1 MIALTNAR
9 VHTGFTVLEN
19 SAVLIDGGV
28 IHDVVTARRLKKMD
42 LPEDTPSI
50 DFSGRIIAPGF
61 IDTHIHGIAG
71 RGTEDGEARSIR
83 EMASALPRF
92 GVTAFCPT
100 IYPQEPEALLRSV
113 EAAALAAAEQ
123 ETEAAARAAEA
134 ETAAAQA
141 ARTSTGREEGEAR
154 PKAAEAKAAAAQAAR
169 TSTGREEGEAR
180 PKAAEAKA
188 AAAQAARKP
197 TGPEQGEARPEAA
210 VLGIHLEG
218 PFISPEQAGVQ
229 RPEHMR
235 LPDIDLMRRLWDASG
250 GRIIS
255 MTVAPELKGMRELA
269 HYCGDLGIVLQA
281 GHSNASYDQMLE
293 GIQAGILHS
302 THFFNAMR
310 PLHHRDPG
318 VAGAILIH
326 PEVSC
331 EIIPDGF
338 HVHPALIK
346 LLMKGKPPD
355 KIVMV
360 SDALKPAGQEHGV
373 LTANGEQV
381 YHAEGVFRRAA
392 DNVIAG
398 SALTMDA
405 GVRFLVEKGF
415 NTEVVL
421 NMASANPAKVLR
433 LGNRGHLLPGMRADI
448 AVLDD
453 HLNVEA
459 VFIRGRRVP

>member
-28 IHDVVTARRLKKMD
+28 IHDVVTARRLKKMV

-123 ETEAAARAAEA
+123 KAEA
-134 ETAAAQA
+134 EAEAAPAPI
-141 ARTSTGREEGEAR
+141 GRDEGEAR
-154 PKAAEAKAAAAQAAR
+154 PKAAAAKAAAAQAAR
-169 TSTGREEGEAR
+169 I
-180 PKAAEAKA
+180 
-188 AAAQAARKP
+188 P
-197 TGPEQGEARPEAA
+197 TGPDQSEARPEAA

-360 SDALKPAGQEHGV
+360 SDSLKPAGQEHGG
-373 LTANGEQV
+373 LTANGEPV

-448 AVLDD
+448 VVLDK
-453 HLNVEA
+453 HLNAET
-459 VFIRGRRVP
+459 VFIRGIAREVGKE

>member
-28 IHDVVTARRLKKMD
+28 IHDVVTARRLNKMD

-71 RGTEDGEARSIR
+71 RGTEDGEARSVR

-123 ETEAAARAAEA
+123 ETEAAAEVKAA
-134 ETAAAQA
+134 A
-141 ARTSTGREEGEAR
+141 ARTSTRREEGEAR
-154 PKAAEAKAAAAQAAR
+154 PKAADAQAR
-169 TSTGREEGEAR
+169 T
-180 PKAAEAKA
+180 
-188 AAAQAARKP
+188 P
-197 TGPEQGEARPEAA
+197 TGPDQSEARPEAA

-281 GHSNASYDQMLE
+281 GQSNASYDQMLE

-360 SDALKPAGQEHGV
+360 SDSLKPAGQEHGG
-373 LTANGEQV
+373 LTANGEPV

-448 AVLDD
+448 AVLDG

-459 VFIRGRRVP
+459 VFIRGIAREVGKE

>member
-28 IHDVVTARRLKKMD
+28 IHDVVTARRLKKMV

-123 ETEAAARAAEA
+123 KAEA
-134 ETAAAQA
+134 EAEAAPAPI
-141 ARTSTGREEGEAR
+141 GREEGEAR

-169 TSTGREEGEAR
+169 I
-180 PKAAEAKA
+180 
-188 AAAQAARKP
+188 P
-197 TGPEQGEARPEAA
+197 TGPDQSEARPEAA

-360 SDALKPAGQEHGV
+360 SDSLKPAGQEHGG
-373 LTANGEQV
+373 LTANGEPV

-448 AVLDD
+448 VVLDE
-453 HLNVEA
+453 HLNAET
-459 VFIRGRRVP
+459 VFIRGIAREVGKE

>member
-83 EMASALPRF
+83 EMALALPRF

-123 ETEAAARAAEA
+123 EAEAEAAAA
-134 ETAAAQA
+134 
-141 ARTSTGREEGEAR
+141 
-154 PKAAEAKAAAAQAAR
+154 PI
-169 TSTGREEGEAR
+169 GREEGEAR

-398 SALTMDA
+398 SAITMDA

-448 AVLDD
+448 AVLDK

-459 VFIRGRRVP
+459 VFIRGIAREVGKE

>member
-83 EMASALPRF
+83 EMALALPRF

-123 ETEAAARAAEA
+123 ETEAAAQAAEA

-141 ARTSTGREEGEAR
+141 ARKPTGREEGEAR

-169 TSTGREEGEAR
+169 I
-180 PKAAEAKA
+180 
-188 AAAQAARKP
+188 P

-459 VFIRGRRVP
+459 VFIRGIAREVGKE

>member
-28 IHDVVTARRLKKMD
+28 IHDVVTARRLKKMV

-71 RGTEDGEARSIR
+71 RGTEDGEARSVR

-113 EAAALAAAEQ
+113 EVAALAAAEQ
-123 ETEAAARAAEA
+123 EAEAAAE
-134 ETAAAQA
+134 AQA
-141 ARTSTGREEGEAR
+141 AAARESTGREEDEAR
-154 PKAAEAKAAAAQAAR
+154 PKAAAAQ
-169 TSTGREEGEAR
+169 
-180 PKAAEAKA
+180 
-188 AAAQAARKP
+188 ARKP

-235 LPDIDLMRRLWDASG
+235 LPDIDLMRRLWEASG

-302 THFFNAMR
+302 THFFNGMR

-360 SDALKPAGQEHGV
+360 SDALRPAGQEHGV
-373 LTANGEQV
+373 LTANGEPV
-381 YHAEGVFRRAA
+381 YLAEGVFRRAA

-448 AVLDD
+448 AVLDG

-459 VFIRGRRVP
+459 VFIRGIAREVGKE

>member
-28 IHDVVTARRLKKMD
+28 IHDVVTARRLKKMV

-50 DFSGRIIAPGF
+50 DFSRRIITPGF

-71 RGTEDGEARSIR
+71 RGTEDGEARSVR

-123 ETEAAARAAEA
+123 EAEAAARAAEE

-141 ARTSTGREEGEAR
+141 ARTSTG
-154 PKAAEAKAAAAQAAR
+154 
-169 TSTGREEGEAR
+169 
-180 PKAAEAKA
+180 
-188 AAAQAARKP
+188 
-197 TGPEQGEARPEAA
+197 PERGEARPEAA

-235 LPDIDLMRRLWDASG
+235 LPDIHLMRRLWDASG

-360 SDALKPAGQEHGV
+360 SDSLKPAGQEHGV

-448 AVLDD
+448 VVLDE
-453 HLNVEA
+453 HLNAEA
-459 VFIRGRRVP
+459 VFIRGIAREVGKE

>member
-71 RGTEDGEARSIR
+71 RGTEDGEARSVR

-123 ETEAAARAAEA
+123 ETEAAA
-134 ETAAAQA
+134 
-141 ARTSTGREEGEAR
+141 
-154 PKAAEAKAAAAQAAR
+154 EAKAAAAQAAR

-188 AAAQAARKP
+188 EAAPAP
-197 TGPEQGEARPEAA
+197 IGPEQGEARPEAA

-235 LPDIDLMRRLWDASG
+235 LPDIDLMRRLWEASG

-360 SDALKPAGQEHGV
+360 SDSLKPAGQEHGV

-405 GVRFLVEKGF
+405 GVRFLAEKGF

-448 AVLDD
+448 VVLDE
-453 HLNVEA
+453 HLNAEA
-459 VFIRGRRVP
+459 VFIRGIAREVGKE

>member
-28 IHDVVTARRLKKMD
+28 IHDVVTARRLKKMV

-71 RGTEDGEARSIR
+71 RGTEDGEARSVR

-123 ETEAAARAAEA
+123 EAEAAAE
-134 ETAAAQA
+134 AQA
-141 ARTSTGREEGEAR
+141 AAVRASTGREEDEAR
-154 PKAAEAKAAAAQAAR
+154 PKAAAAQ
-169 TSTGREEGEAR
+169 
-180 PKAAEAKA
+180 
-188 AAAQAARKP
+188 ARKP

-235 LPDIDLMRRLWDASG
+235 LPDIDLMRRLWEASG

-302 THFFNAMR
+302 THFFNGMR

-360 SDALKPAGQEHGV
+360 SDALRPAGQEHGV
-373 LTANGEQV
+373 LTANGEPV
-381 YHAEGVFRRAA
+381 YLAEGVFRRAA

-448 AVLDD
+448 AVLDG

-459 VFIRGRRVP
+459 VFIRGIAREVGKE

>member
-28 IHDVVTARRLKKMD
+28 IHDVVTARRLKKMV

-71 RGTEDGEARSIR
+71 RGTEDGEARSVR

-113 EAAALAAAEQ
+113 EAAALAAAKQ
-123 ETEAAARAAEA
+123 ETEAAAEVKAA
-134 ETAAAQA
+134 A
-141 ARTSTGREEGEAR
+141 ARTPTGREQGEAR

-169 TSTGREEGEAR
+169 T
-180 PKAAEAKA
+180 
-188 AAAQAARKP
+188 P

-235 LPDIDLMRRLWDASG
+235 LPDIDLMRRLWEASG

-360 SDALKPAGQEHGV
+360 SDSLKPAGQEHGV
-373 LTANGEQV
+373 LTANGEPV
-381 YHAEGVFRRAA
+381 YHAEGVFRRTA

-448 AVLDD
+448 AVLDG

-459 VFIRGRRVP
+459 VFIRGIAREVGKE

>member
-28 IHDVVTARRLKKMD
+28 IHDVVTARRLKKMV

-123 ETEAAARAAEA
+123 KAEA
-134 ETAAAQA
+134 EAEAAPAPI
-141 ARTSTGREEGEAR
+141 GREEGEAR

-169 TSTGREEGEAR
+169 I
-180 PKAAEAKA
+180 
-188 AAAQAARKP
+188 P
-197 TGPEQGEARPEAA
+197 TGPDQSEARPEAA

-360 SDALKPAGQEHGV
+360 SDSLKPAGQEHGG
-373 LTANGEQV
+373 LTANGEPV

-448 AVLDD
+448 VVLDK
-453 HLNVEA
+453 HLNAET
-459 VFIRGRRVP
+459 VFIRGIAREVGKE

>member
-28 IHDVVTARRLKKMD
+28 IHDVVTARRLKKMV

-71 RGTEDGEARSIR
+71 RGTEDGEARSVR

-123 ETEAAARAAEA
+123 KAEA
-134 ETAAAQA
+134 E
-141 ARTSTGREEGEAR
+141 
-154 PKAAEAKAAAAQAAR
+154 AEAAPA
-169 TSTGREEGEAR
+169 
-180 PKAAEAKA
+180 PI
-188 AAAQAARKP
+188 
-197 TGPEQGEARPEAA
+197 GPDQSEARPEAA

-360 SDALKPAGQEHGV
+360 SDSLKPAGQEHGV
-373 LTANGEQV
+373 LTANGEPV

-448 AVLDD
+448 VVLDK
-453 HLNVEA
+453 HLNAET
-459 VFIRGRRVP
+459 VFIRGIAREVGKE

>member
-134 ETAAAQA
+134 ET
-141 ARTSTGREEGEAR
+141 
-154 PKAAEAKAAAAQAAR
+154 AAAQAAR

-360 SDALKPAGQEHGV
+360 SDALKPAGQQHGV

>member
-71 RGTEDGEARSIR
+71 RGTEDGEARSVR

-123 ETEAAARAAEA
+123 ETEAAAEVKAA
-134 ETAAAQA
+134 A
-141 ARTSTGREEGEAR
+141 ARTSTRREEGEAR
-154 PKAAEAKAAAAQAAR
+154 PKAADAQAR
-169 TSTGREEGEAR
+169 T
-180 PKAAEAKA
+180 
-188 AAAQAARKP
+188 P
-197 TGPEQGEARPEAA
+197 TGPDQSEARPEAA

-360 SDALKPAGQEHGV
+360 SDSLKPAGQEHGG
-373 LTANGEQV
+373 LTANGEPV

-448 AVLDD
+448 AVLDG

-459 VFIRGRRVP
+459 VFIRGIAREVGKE

>member
-71 RGTEDGEARSIR
+71 RGTEDGEARSVR

-123 ETEAAARAAEA
+123 EAEAAARAAEE

-141 ARTSTGREEGEAR
+141 ARTSTGPERGEAR
-154 PKAAEAKAAAAQAAR
+154 PKAAAAQAR
-169 TSTGREEGEAR
+169 TPIGREE
-180 PKAAEAKA
+180 
-188 AAAQAARKP
+188 
-197 TGPEQGEARPEAA
+197 GEARPEAA

-235 LPDIDLMRRLWDASG
+235 LPDIHLMRRLWDASE

-373 LTANGEQV
+373 LTANGEPV

-448 AVLDD
+448 VVLDK
-453 HLNVEA
+453 HLNAET
-459 VFIRGRRVP
+459 VFIRGIAREVGKE

>member
-28 IHDVVTARRLKKMD
+28 IHDVVTARRLKKMV

-123 ETEAAARAAEA
+123 KAEA
-134 ETAAAQA
+134 EAEAAPAPI
-141 ARTSTGREEGEAR
+141 GREEGEAR
-154 PKAAEAKAAAAQAAR
+154 PEAAEAKAAAAQAAR
-169 TSTGREEGEAR
+169 I
-180 PKAAEAKA
+180 
-188 AAAQAARKP
+188 P
-197 TGPEQGEARPEAA
+197 TGPDQSEARPEAA

-360 SDALKPAGQEHGV
+360 SDSLKPAGQEHGGF
-373 LTANGEQV
+373 TANGEPV

-421 NMASANPAKVLR
+421 NMASANSAKVLR

-448 AVLDD
+448 VVLDK
-453 HLNVEA
+453 HLNAET

>member
-28 IHDVVTARRLKKMD
+28 IHDVVTARRLKKMV

-123 ETEAAARAAEA
+123 KAEA
-134 ETAAAQA
+134 EAEAAPAPI
-141 ARTSTGREEGEAR
+141 GREEGEAR

-169 TSTGREEGEAR
+169 I
-180 PKAAEAKA
+180 
-188 AAAQAARKP
+188 P
-197 TGPEQGEARPEAA
+197 TGPDQSEARPEAA

-235 LPDIDLMRRLWDASG
+235 LPDIDLMRRLWEASG

-360 SDALKPAGQEHGV
+360 SDSLKPAGQEHGG
-373 LTANGEQV
+373 LTANGEPV

-448 AVLDD
+448 VVLDK
-453 HLNVEA
+453 HLNAET
-459 VFIRGRRVP
+459 VFIRGIAREVGKE

>member
-28 IHDVVTARRLKKMD
+28 IHDVVTARRLKKMV

-123 ETEAAARAAEA
+123 KAEA
-134 ETAAAQA
+134 EAEAAPA
-141 ARTSTGREEGEAR
+141 SIGREEGEAR

-169 TSTGREEGEAR
+169 I
-180 PKAAEAKA
+180 PI
-188 AAAQAARKP
+188 
-197 TGPEQGEARPEAA
+197 GPEQGEAPPEAA

-360 SDALKPAGQEHGV
+360 SDSLKPAGQEHGV
-373 LTANGEQV
+373 LTANGEPV

-448 AVLDD
+448 AVLDE
-453 HLNVEA
+453 HLNAET
-459 VFIRGRRVP
+459 VFIRGIAREVGKE

>member
-28 IHDVVTARRLKKMD
+28 IHDVVTARRLKKMV

-50 DFSGRIIAPGF
+50 DFSGRIITPGF

-71 RGTEDGEARSIR
+71 RGTEDGEARSVR

-123 ETEAAARAAEA
+123 EAEAAARAAEE

-141 ARTSTGREEGEAR
+141 ARTSTG
-154 PKAAEAKAAAAQAAR
+154 
-169 TSTGREEGEAR
+169 
-180 PKAAEAKA
+180 
-188 AAAQAARKP
+188 
-197 TGPEQGEARPEAA
+197 PERGEARPEAA
-210 VLGIHLEG
+210 VLGIPLEG

-235 LPDIDLMRRLWDASG
+235 LPDIHLMRRLWDASG

-360 SDALKPAGQEHGV
+360 SDSLKPAGQEHGV

-448 AVLDD
+448 VVLDE
-453 HLNVEA
+453 HLNAEA
-459 VFIRGRRVP
+459 VFIRGIAREVGKE

>member
-28 IHDVVTARRLKKMD
+28 IHDVVTARRLKKMV

-71 RGTEDGEARSIR
+71 RGTEDGEARSVR

-123 ETEAAARAAEA
+123 EAEAAARAAEV

-141 ARTSTGREEGEAR
+141 ARTATGPDQGEAR
-154 PKAAEAKAAAAQAAR
+154 PKAAAAQAAR
-169 TSTGREEGEAR
+169 TSTG
-180 PKAAEAKA
+180 PD
-188 AAAQAARKP
+188 QS
-197 TGPEQGEARPEAA
+197 EARPEAA

-235 LPDIDLMRRLWDASG
+235 LPDIHLMRRLWDASG

-373 LTANGEQV
+373 LTANGEPV

-448 AVLDD
+448 VVLDK
-453 HLNVEA
+453 HLNAET
-459 VFIRGRRVP
+459 VFIRGIAREVGKE

>member
-28 IHDVVTARRLKKMD
+28 IHDVVTARRLRKMD

-71 RGTEDGEARSIR
+71 RGTEDGEARSVR

-123 ETEAAARAAEA
+123 EAEAKAAARAAEA

-141 ARTSTGREEGEAR
+141 ARTSTRREEGEAR
-154 PKAAEAKAAAAQAAR
+154 PKAADAQAAR
-169 TSTGREEGEAR
+169 TSTG
-180 PKAAEAKA
+180 
-188 AAAQAARKP
+188 
-197 TGPEQGEARPEAA
+197 PEQGETRLGTKAEARPEAA

-281 GHSNASYDQMLE
+281 GHSNATYDQMLE

-360 SDALKPAGQEHGV
+360 SDSLKPAGQEQGG
-373 LTANGEQV
+373 LTANGEPV

-398 SALTMDA
+398 SALTIDA

-448 AVLDD
+448 AVLDG

-459 VFIRGRRVP
+459 VFIRGIAREVGKE

>member
-1 MIALTNAR
+1 MNLAALAAARASTDQGPVKVGLIGAGKFGSMFLSQVPTTAGLTVTAIADLSPAR
-9 VHTGFTVLEN
+9 AKASCT
-19 SAVLIDGGV
+19 AVGWPEERLAATAIVEAGSELIARDDV
-28 IHDVVTARRLKKMD
+28 DVVVDATGHPA
-42 LPEDTPSI
+42 
-50 DFSGRIIAPGF
+50 A
-61 IDTHIHGIAG
+61 GIAH
-71 RGTEDGEARSIR
+71 
-83 EMASALPRF
+83 
-92 GVTAFCPT
+92 
-100 IYPQEPEALLRSV
+100 
-113 EAAALAAAEQ
+113 ALAAAEQ
-123 ETEAAARAAEA
+123 ETEAAAEVKAA
-134 ETAAAQA
+134 A

-154 PKAAEAKAAAAQAAR
+154 PKAAAAQAR
-169 TSTGREEGEAR
+169 TSTG
-180 PKAAEAKA
+180 PD
-188 AAAQAARKP
+188 QS
-197 TGPEQGEARPEAA
+197 EARPEAA

-235 LPDIDLMRRLWDASG
+235 LPDIDLMRRLWEASG

-360 SDALKPAGQEHGV
+360 SDSLKPAGQEHGG
-373 LTANGEQV
+373 LTANGEPV

-448 AVLDD
+448 AVLDG
-453 HLNVEA
+453 HLNVEV
-459 VFIRGRRVP
+459 VFIRGIAREVGKE

>member
-71 RGTEDGEARSIR
+71 RGTEDGEARSVR

-123 ETEAAARAAEA
+123 EAEAAARAAEE

-141 ARTSTGREEGEAR
+141 ARTSTGPERGEAR
-154 PKAAEAKAAAAQAAR
+154 PKAAAAQAAR
-169 TSTGREEGEAR
+169 TSTG
-180 PKAAEAKA
+180 PD
-188 AAAQAARKP
+188 QS
-197 TGPEQGEARPEAA
+197 EARPEAA

-235 LPDIDLMRRLWDASG
+235 LPDIHLMRRLWDASG

-373 LTANGEQV
+373 LTANGEPV

-448 AVLDD
+448 VVLDK
-453 HLNVEA
+453 HLNAEA
-459 VFIRGRRVP
+459 VFIRGIAREVGKE